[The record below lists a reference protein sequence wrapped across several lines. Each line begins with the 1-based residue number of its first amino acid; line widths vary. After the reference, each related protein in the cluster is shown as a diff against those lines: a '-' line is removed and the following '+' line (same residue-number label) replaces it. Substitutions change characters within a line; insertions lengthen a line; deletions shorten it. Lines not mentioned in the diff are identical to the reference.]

1 LFNLQIQK
9 PSFITN
15 EFLCRQA
22 GNRRFCGDVSLKEQ
36 VKVRNIA
43 KVFAVTGLVIAGLV
57 LNGCSSGASEAK
69 DQMVAATVNGR
80 NIMMQE
86 VERAINQQTGG
97 NPSTLNQL
105 QMAQAR
111 LQVLSNLI
119 QREVLFQRA
128 EREKLLPTE
137 QQIDGAIATQKQNS
151 GMTAEDFEKSLKA
164 QNISAE
170 TLREEARKDLAIAAL
185 QDKYAGKIDIN
196 DREVEEYYANNRQ
209 QFVKARGVALAMIMV
224 DPADNSAEGIADDAK
239 NETDAKL
246 KIDNIY
252 QQLQGKADFATVARA
267 KSEDI
272 NSLRAGGDIGF
283 AQEQDLKNNG
293 FPPELVASLFGSMQ
307 VGDYTQPVHFG
318 SGKWYIF
325 KLEEKRLAN
334 ENLTLESAGVRQQI
348 TQGLT
353 NQRKAILN
361 AALLETAINDARI
374 VNHLATNMLNNPGN
388 LGLRPAAAG
397 SAPTQAPTQAPAA
410 ASPAASSPAATGSTS
425 VKPASSP
432 K

>member
-1 LFNLQIQK
+1 M
-9 PSFITN
+9 
-15 EFLCRQA
+15 
-22 GNRRFCGDVSLKEQ
+22 
-36 VKVRNIA
+36 RNIA
-43 KVFAVTGLVIAGLV
+43 KVFVVTCLAVGSLV
-57 LNGCSSGASEAK
+57 LNGCASGASEAR
-69 DQMVAATVNGR
+69 DSMVAATVNGR
-80 NIMMQE
+80 NIMLSE
-86 VERAINQQTGG
+86 VERAVSQQTGG

-137 QQIDGAIATQKQNS
+137 AQIDNAIAAQKQNS
-151 GMTAEDFEKSLKA
+151 GMTAEDFEKTLKA

-170 TLREEARKDLAIAAL
+170 TVREEARKDLAISAL
-185 QDKYAGKIDIN
+185 QDKYSGKINIS

-272 NSLRAGGDIGF
+272 NTVRVGGDIGF
-283 AQEQDLKNNG
+283 ATEQDLNNNN
-293 FPPELVASLFGSMQ
+293 FPGELVASFFGSMQ
-307 VGDYTQPVHFG
+307 VGDYTQPTRFS

-325 KLEEKRLAN
+325 KLAEKRLAN

-388 LGLRPAAAG
+388 LGLRPAAEGAAPTQAPTL
-397 SAPTQAPTQAPAA
+397 APTQAPTQAESPSAPAT
-410 ASPAASSPAATGSTS
+410 SSPS
-425 VKPASSP
+425 VRPAGSP

>member
-1 LFNLQIQK
+1 
-9 PSFITN
+9 
-15 EFLCRQA
+15 
-22 GNRRFCGDVSLKEQ
+22 
-36 VKVRNIA
+36 VRNIA
-43 KVFAVTGLVIAGLV
+43 KVFAVTGLVVAGFV

-86 VERAINQQTGG
+86 VERAINQQTNG
-97 NPSTLNQL
+97 NPSSLNQL

-137 QQIDGAIATQKQNS
+137 TQIDGAIATQKQNS

-170 TLREEARKDLAIAAL
+170 TLREEARKDLAINAL
-185 QDKYAGKIDIN
+185 QDKYSGQIVIN
-196 DREVEEYYANNRQ
+196 DREVEEYYSNNRQ

-283 AQEQDLKNNG
+283 ATEQDLRNNN
-293 FPPELVASLFGSMQ
+293 FPADLVSNLFGPMQ
-307 VGDYTQPVHFG
+307 VGDYTQPTRFG

-325 KLEEKRLAN
+325 KLAEKRLAN

-353 NQRKAILN
+353 NQRKQILN
-361 AALLETAINDARI
+361 AALLETAMNEAKI
-374 VNHLATNMLNNPGN
+374 VNHLATNMLNNPSN
-388 LGLRPAAAG
+388 LGLRPAAQG

-410 ASPAASSPAATGSTS
+410 SPAASSPSATGSGSTS

>member
-1 LFNLQIQK
+1 
-9 PSFITN
+9 
-15 EFLCRQA
+15 
-22 GNRRFCGDVSLKEQ
+22 
-36 VKVRNIA
+36 VRNIA
-43 KVFAVTGLVIAGLV
+43 KVLAVTFLVGAGLV

-69 DQMVAATVNGR
+69 DNMVAATVNGR
-80 NIMMQE
+80 NIMLSE
-86 VERAINQQTGG
+86 VERAVNQQTNG
-97 NPSTLNQL
+97 NPSSLNQL

-137 QQIDGAIATQKQNS
+137 AQIDGAIATQKQNS

-170 TLREEARKDLAIAAL
+170 TLREEARKDLAISAL
-185 QDKYAGKIDIN
+185 QDKYSGKIDIS

-224 DPADNSAEGIADDAK
+224 DPADNSGEGIADDAK

-283 AQEQDLKNNG
+283 ATEQDLKNNG
-293 FPPELVASLFGSMQ
+293 FPPELVASLFGPMQ
-307 VGDYTQPVHFG
+307 AGDYTQPTRFP

-325 KLEEKRLAN
+325 KLAEKRLAN

-361 AALLETAINDARI
+361 AALLETAMNEAKV
-374 VNHLATNMLNNPGN
+374 VNHLATNMLSNPGN
-388 LGLRPAAAG
+388 LGLRPAAQG

-410 ASPAASSPAATGSTS
+410 SPAASGPSASGSTS
-425 VKPASSP
+425 VKPAASP

>member
-1 LFNLQIQK
+1 M
-9 PSFITN
+9 
-15 EFLCRQA
+15 
-22 GNRRFCGDVSLKEQ
+22 
-36 VKVRNIA
+36 RNIA
-43 KVFAVTGLVIAGLV
+43 KVFAVTCLVVAGLV

-69 DQMVAATVNGR
+69 DSMVAASVNGR
-80 NIMMQE
+80 NIMLSE
-86 VERAINQQTGG
+86 VERAVNQQTNG

-137 QQIDGAIATQKQNS
+137 AQIDGFIATQKQNS

-170 TLREEARKDLAIAAL
+170 TLREEARKTLAISAL
-185 QDKYAGKIDIN
+185 QDKYSGKIDIS

-224 DPADNSAEGIADDAK
+224 DPADNSADGISDDAK

-272 NSLRAGGDIGF
+272 TSLRSGGDIGF
-283 AQEQDLKNNG
+283 ATEEALRENN
-293 FPPELVASLFGSMQ
+293 FPPELIASLFGSMQ
-307 VGDYTQPVHFG
+307 VGDYTQPTRFG
-318 SGKWYIF
+318 TGKWYIF
-325 KLEEKRLAN
+325 KLAEKRLAN

-361 AALLETAINDARI
+361 AALLETAMNDARI
-374 VNHLATNMLNNPGN
+374 VNHLAGNMLNNPSN

-397 SAPTQAPTQAPAA
+397 AAATQAPTQAPT
-410 ASPAASSPAATGSTS
+410 ASPAAG
-425 VKPASSP
+425 SP

>member
-1 LFNLQIQK
+1 
-9 PSFITN
+9 
-15 EFLCRQA
+15 
-22 GNRRFCGDVSLKEQ
+22 
-36 VKVRNIA
+36 VRNIA
-43 KVFAVTGLVIAGLV
+43 KVFAVTGLVVAGLV

-97 NPSTLNQL
+97 NPSSLNQL
-105 QMAQAR
+105 QLAQAR

-128 EREKLLPTE
+128 EREKLLPSET
-137 QQIDGAIATQKQNS
+137 QIDGAIATQKQNS

-170 TLREEARKDLAIAAL
+170 TLREEARKDLAISAL
-185 QDKYAGKIDIN
+185 QDKYAGKIDIS

-209 QFVKARGVALAMIMV
+209 QFVKARGVALAMIVV

-283 AQEQDLKNNG
+283 ATEQDLKNNS
-293 FPPELVASLFGSMQ
+293 FPADLVASLFGSMQ
-307 VGDYTQPVHFG
+307 VGDYTQPVHFS

-325 KLEEKRLAN
+325 KLSEKRLAN

-361 AALLETAINDARI
+361 AALLDTAMNEAKI

-397 SAPTQAPTQAPAA
+397 SAPSQAPTQAPAA
-410 ASPAASSPAATGSTS
+410 SPAPSGPSASGTAS